1 MTRKITI
8 SAFGVS
14 PSLEKEAALESEA
27 KTVRAGLTACLER
40 GFANA
45 VVVCDCERG
54 RQRRWVEGIIHD
66 TRVLASH
73 LQTLVFDSLAWLL
86 SSKVQ

>member
-1 MTRKITI
+1 M
-8 SAFGVS
+8 A
-14 PSLEKEAALESEA
+14 EAEA
-27 KTVRAGLTACLER
+27 VRAGLTACLER

-45 VVVCDCERG
+45 VVVYGCARG

-66 TRVLASH
+66 ICVLASH
-73 LQTLVFDSLAWLL
+73 LQTLVFGSLAWLL